1 MRTLDKAFCLLALSA
16 VASASNA
23 GVIFSAEYDS
33 SKVKSAEEIFL
44 GSASHSITEDFEG
57 FTGPGV
63 YAGNSQQKYVQ
74 TAPSFD
80 TAVGD
85 FTLVKK
91 RATNNNGNVLPDNL
105 MIESRRTGEFG
116 RIEGQTWDGGNWLDS
131 NDAIEVRWDFEDG
144 DFNAFGFYLS
154 DANDQGAS
162 LRLDF
167 KEGGSLIQYLNF
179 AGSGNGNLAYIS
191 LVSDSVFDSAS
202 LIFDNRN
209 NNAND
214 GWGID
219 NVTLAKV
226 PEPGTLALLG
236 LGLAGLSMARRR
248 RS

>member
-1 MRTLDKAFCLLALSA
+1 MKSIQKAFGLLATSVLISTA
-16 VASASNA
+16 NA
-23 GVIFSAEYDS
+23 GVIFNAEYDS
-33 SKVKSAEEIFL
+33 SKVKSAEETFL
-44 GSASHSITEDFEG
+44 GSASHSITENFEG
-57 FTGPGV
+57 FNGPGFNT
-63 YAGNSQQKYVQ
+63 GNSQQKYIQ
-74 TAPSFD
+74 SAPSFN

-85 FTLVKK
+85 FTLIEK
-91 RATNNNGNVLPDNL
+91 RATNNNGNVLPGNL
-105 MIESRRTGEFG
+105 MIESSSTGEFG
-116 RIEGQTWDGGNWLDS
+116 RINGQTWDGGQWLDS

-162 LRLDF
+162 LRLNF
-167 KEGGSLIQYLNF
+167 KEGGTLVKYLNF

-202 LIFDNRN
+202 LIFDNQN
-209 NNAND
+209 NSAND

>member
-1 MRTLDKAFCLLALSA
+1 MKTIQKAFCLLTIPALISTA
-16 VASASNA
+16 NA
-23 GVIFSAEYDS
+23 GVIFSAEYNS
-33 SKVKSAEEIFL
+33 PMVKNAEEAFL

-57 FTGPGV
+57 FSGPGV
-63 YAGNSQQKYVQ
+63 DVGNSQQKYIQ
-74 TAPSFD
+74 SEPSFN

-105 MIESRRTGEFG
+105 MIENSSTGEFG
-116 RIEGQTWDGGNWLDS
+116 RIEGQTWDGGQWLDS
-131 NDAIEVRWDFEDG
+131 NDAIEVRWDFANG

-162 LRLDF
+162 LSLNFR
-167 KEGGSLIQYLNF
+167 EGGTLVKYLNF

-191 LVSDSVFDSAS
+191 LISDSVFDSVS
-202 LIFDNRN
+202 LMFDNQN
-209 NNAND
+209 NSAND

-236 LGLAGLSMARRR
+236 LGLTGLFMARRR
-248 RS
+248 QS

>member
-1 MRTLDKAFCLLALSA
+1 MKSIQKAFCLLTTSALISTA
-16 VASASNA
+16 NA
-23 GVIFSAEYDS
+23 GVIFNAEYDS
-33 SKVKSAEEIFL
+33 SKVKSAEETFL

-80 TAVGD
+80 TAVGS
-85 FTLVKK
+85 FTLLKN

-105 MIESRRTGEFG
+105 MIESSRTGEFG
-116 RIEGQTWDGGNWLDS
+116 RIEGQTWDGGKWLDS
-131 NDAIEVRWDFEDG
+131 NDAIEVRWDFKGG

-162 LRLDF
+162 LRLNF
-167 KEGGSLIQYLNF
+167 REGGSLVQYLDF

-191 LVSDSVFDSAS
+191 LVSDSIFDSAS
-202 LIFDNRN
+202 VIFDNRN
-209 NNAND
+209 NSAND

-236 LGLAGLSMARRR
+236 LGLAGLSWARRR